1 MRRGLASGTLDTG
14 CCLRIT
20 TWCAKLIR
28 RRPGASGL
36 YARATRINHLRAV
49 RTGGAGQR
57 ALAPLAAYRVYCG
70 YVWYGVRETGLS
82 GVPYL
87 PYMLR
92 KVYRSNLTLTL
103 TLTL

>member
-1 MRRGLASGTLDTG
+1 MEVHTSGPVRSLGLVRVRPEPYSYHNVRRGLASGTLDTG

-36 YARATRINHLRAV
+36 CVRATRINHLRAV

-57 ALAPLAAYRVYCG
+57 ALAPLAAYRVYCL
-70 YVWYGVRETGLS
+70 WVRVVRGT
-82 GVPYL
+82 
-87 PYMLR
+87 
-92 KVYRSNLTLTL
+92 
-103 TLTL
+103 